1 MACLAAPRPSAD
13 LEVLGK
19 IYNALGTPQDE
30 GWGGLRAMP
39 GFVEFQASGRLKVRW
54 RACFCVSH
62 CAACISSPMEQLAW
76 GVVVQMQE
84 AANLPTLALFADL
97 LI

>member
-1 MACLAAPRPSAD
+1 MFGCSRPSAD

-39 GFVEFQASGRLKVRW
+39 GFVEFQVSRCCNVAWLLTPLEAFWSGCHVLVGHGCW
-54 RACFCVSH
+54 
-62 CAACISSPMEQLAW
+62 
-76 GVVVQMQE
+76 
-84 AANLPTLALFADL
+84 T
-97 LI
+97 